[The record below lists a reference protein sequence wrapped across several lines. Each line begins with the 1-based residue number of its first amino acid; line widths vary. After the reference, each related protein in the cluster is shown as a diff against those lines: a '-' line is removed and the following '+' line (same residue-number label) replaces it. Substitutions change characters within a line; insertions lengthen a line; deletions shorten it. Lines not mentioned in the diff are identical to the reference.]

1 MVISS
6 TTASKDVTPL
16 FRQLISS
23 SSSSSSSPT
32 PHRNPHARPP
42 ASLKQAQL
50 QAWKARRQAEKAWDA
65 EAAKLRRNIDELD
78 GFLGQVRRA
87 YLHTGPV
94 FPVRELEGEAPAGEA
109 AGAGAAAVGA
119 EEGSASGSGNGLER
133 YGRVRSLSE
142 EEKDEV
148 DLHLKLVLEK
158 SVARVK
164 ELIKAEEV
172 RQEAQPTP
180 ESSTLSSSSLLT
192 RLLSRPLPITSLDS
206 IEYSSQ
212 LSQHREAITTSLGS
226 SLKRVGEK
234 VGAMQEARGRARL
247 AREGKRVQVVARNG
261 RREEEGKRTS
271 KAIMGSTASFRA
283 LAPTSSGRLPPASS
297 SSSSSTH
304 LQQQQQHL
312 QAPAPQAEE
321 EELTPSQ
328 LQLFQSESSSLTK
341 SLQADLSALESVT
354 STLSTISS
362 LQTTLIQH
370 LSTQNETIG
379 ALVGEAGEQRVE
391 VKRGNEQLK
400 KAKERNRSA
409 NRLLGALLVGSG
421 LGLLFL
427 HVMD

>member
-1 MVISS
+1 MPFLSPYPRIS
-6 TTASKDVTPL
+6 P
-16 FRQLISS
+16 
-23 SSSSSSSPT
+23 PT
-32 PHRNPHARPP
+32 
-42 ASLKQAQL
+42 
-50 QAWKARRQAEKAWDA
+50 
-65 EAAKLRRNIDELD
+65 
-78 GFLGQVRRA
+78 
-87 YLHTGPV
+87 
-94 FPVRELEGEAPAGEA
+94 
-109 AGAGAAAVGA
+109 
-119 EEGSASGSGNGLER
+119 
-133 YGRVRSLSE
+133 
-142 EEKDEV
+142 
-148 DLHLKLVLEK
+148 
-158 SVARVK
+158 
-164 ELIKAEEV
+164 V
-172 RQEAQPTP
+172 RQEGQPTP

-192 RLLSRPLPITSLDS
+192 RLLSRPLPASSLDS

-212 LSQHREAITTSLGS
+212 LAQHREAITASLGS
-226 SLKRVGEK
+226 LLKRVGEK

-247 AREGKRVQVVARNG
+247 AREGKRVQVGARNRASG
-261 RREEEGKRTS
+261 RRQEEEGRKTG

-283 LAPTSSGRLPPASS
+283 LAPTSAGLPPSS

-304 LQQQQQHL
+304 LQQQQQP
-312 QAPAPQAEE
+312 PAQQEE

-362 LQTTLIQH
+362 LQSTLIQH

-400 KAKERNRSA
+400 KARERNRSA

-427 HVMD
+427 HGELIEART

>member
-1 MVISS
+1 MAASS
-6 TTASKDVTPL
+6 RNRLTSPSSYHPL
-16 FRQLISS
+16 LAL
-23 SSSSSSSPT
+23 PT
-32 PHRNPHARPP
+32 
-42 ASLKQAQL
+42 
-50 QAWKARRQAEKAWDA
+50 
-65 EAAKLRRNIDELD
+65 
-78 GFLGQVRRA
+78 
-87 YLHTGPV
+87 
-94 FPVRELEGEAPAGEA
+94 
-109 AGAGAAAVGA
+109 
-119 EEGSASGSGNGLER
+119 
-133 YGRVRSLSE
+133 
-142 EEKDEV
+142 
-148 DLHLKLVLEK
+148 
-158 SVARVK
+158 
-164 ELIKAEEV
+164 V

-192 RLLSRPLPITSLDS
+192 RLLSRPLPASSLDS

-212 LSQHREAITTSLGS
+212 LSQHREAITASLGA

-247 AREGKRVQVVARNG
+247 AREGKRVQVGARNRTTG
-261 RREEEGKRTS
+261 RRQEEERKAGK
-271 KAIMGSTASFRA
+271 AVMGSTASFRA
-283 LAPTSSGRLPPASS
+283 LAATSAGLPPSS
-297 SSSSSTH
+297 SSSSSH
-304 LQQQQQHL
+304 QQQQQ
-312 QAPAPQAEE
+312 QAPAGEE

-362 LQTTLIQH
+362 LQSTLIQH

-400 KAKERNRSA
+400 KARERNRSA

-427 HVMD
+427 HGESEQARTQLSTEARVVRLTPSSSSLLSLCTSHGLKPVRLVSIDEEITVG